1 MKEFR
6 IFIIEDDEVIFK
18 AIKKYLESWNFI
30 VSGVKDFEN
39 VFDEFINFKADLL
52 LIDISLPFFNG
63 YHWCEKIRSVSKI
76 PIIFIS
82 SASINLNK
90 IMAMNMGADDYITK
104 PFDLDLLVAKIKA
117 LLRRTYEYVEIY
129 DNLIYQDLS
138 LDREKMTLKFNEYEI
153 ALSKNEFMI
162 LEMMFK
168 SPRKVFKREE
178 FMDKIWQ
185 TDEFIDDN
193 TLTVN
198 IMRLRKKL
206 EEIGLRNLIK
216 TKKKVGYYLERSE

>member
-117 LLRRTYEYVEIY
+117 LLRRTYEYVEVY

>member
-63 YHWCEKIRSVSKI
+63 YHWCEKIRSISKI

>member
-117 LLRRTYEYVEIY
+117 LLRRTYEYVEVY

-138 LDREKMTLKFNEYEI
+138 LDRGKMTLKYNENEI

>member
-30 VSGVKDFEN
+30 VLGVKDFEN

-138 LDREKMTLKFNEYEI
+138 LDREKMTLKYNENEI

>member
-1 MKEFR
+1 M
-6 IFIIEDDEVIFK
+6 
-18 AIKKYLESWNFI
+18 
-30 VSGVKDFEN
+30 GVKDFEN

-117 LLRRTYEYVEIY
+117 LLRRTYEYVEVY

-138 LDREKMTLKFNEYEI
+138 LDREKMTLKYNENEI

>member
-117 LLRRTYEYVEIY
+117 LLRRTYEYVEVY

-138 LDREKMTLKFNEYEI
+138 LDREKMTLKYNEYEI

>member
-1 MKEFR
+1 MDPLK
-6 IFIIEDDEVIFK
+6 IFIVEDDDVILK
-18 AIKKYLESWNFI
+18 ALEKFLKNWSYDVYFPDDFSSVYENFI
-30 VSGVKDFEN
+30 KTN
-39 VFDEFINFKADLL
+39 PDLVL
-52 LIDISLPFFNG
+52 LDVSLPFFNG
-63 YHWCEKIRSVSKI
+63 YYWCEQIRKSSNV

-82 SASINLNK
+82 SADENLNK

-104 PFDLDLLVAKIKA
+104 PFDLDFLLAKIKA
-117 LLRRTYEYVEIY
+117 LLRRSYEYKDFSNNISY
-129 DNLIYQDLS
+129 KDLII
-138 LDREKMTLKFNEYEI
+138 DRDRMVLKFDNKEI
-153 ALSKNEFMI
+153 SLSKNEYLI

-168 SPRKVFKREE
+168 HPEKIFKREE

-206 EEIGLRNLIK
+206 EDIGLKDFIK
-216 TKKKVGYYLERSE
+216 TKKKVGYYIERDI

>member
-18 AIKKYLESWNFI
+18 AIKKYLESWSFI

-117 LLRRTYEYVEIY
+117 LLRRTYEYVEVY

-138 LDREKMTLKFNEYEI
+138 LDREKMTLKYNEYEI

>member
-1 MKEFR
+1 
-6 IFIIEDDEVIFK
+6 
-18 AIKKYLESWNFI
+18 
-30 VSGVKDFEN
+30 
-39 VFDEFINFKADLL
+39 
-52 LIDISLPFFNG
+52 
-63 YHWCEKIRSVSKI
+63 
-76 PIIFIS
+76 
-82 SASINLNK
+82 
-90 IMAMNMGADDYITK
+90 
-104 PFDLDLLVAKIKA
+104 
-117 LLRRTYEYVEIY
+117 
-129 DNLIYQDLS
+129 
-138 LDREKMTLKFNEYEI
+138 MTLKFNENEI

>member
-39 VFDEFINFKADLL
+39 VFDEFINLKADLL

-117 LLRRTYEYVEIY
+117 LLRRTYEYVEVY

>member
-1 MKEFR
+1 MEKFK
-6 IFIIEDDEVIFK
+6 IFLIEDDEIIAK
-18 AIKKYLESWNFI
+18 SLKKFLENWSYDVYLVE
-30 VSGVKDFEN
+30 DFEK
-39 VFDEFINFKADLL
+39 VFEEYKKIDPAII

-63 YHWCEKIRSVSKI
+63 YYWCEQVRKVSNL

-82 SASINLNK
+82 SASENLNK

-104 PFDLDLLVAKIKA
+104 PFDLELLLAKIKA
-117 LLRRTYEYVEIY
+117 LLRRSYEYTEISNNIAY
-129 DNLIYQDLS
+129 EDIVIDRDKMLLIFDNKHIS
-138 LDREKMTLKFNEYEI
+138 LTKNEY
-153 ALSKNEFMI
+153 LI
-162 LEMMFK
+162 LEMMFAH
-168 SPRKVFKREE
+168 PQKVFRREE

-206 EEIGLRNLIK
+206 EEIGLSNFIK
-216 TKKKVGYYLERSE
+216 TKKKVGYYIERDI

>member
-30 VSGVKDFEN
+30 VLGVKDFEN

-117 LLRRTYEYVEIY
+117 LLRRTYEYVEVY

-138 LDREKMTLKFNEYEI
+138 LDREKMTLKYNENEI
-153 ALSKNEFMI
+153 TLSKNEFMI

>member
-30 VSGVKDFEN
+30 VLGVKDFEN
-39 VFDEFINFKADLL
+39 VFDEFINLKADLL

-117 LLRRTYEYVEIY
+117 LLRRTYEYVEVY

-138 LDREKMTLKFNEYEI
+138 LDREKMTLKYNENEI

-168 SPRKVFKREE
+168 RPRKVFKREE

>member
-30 VSGVKDFEN
+30 VLEVKDFEN

-117 LLRRTYEYVEIY
+117 LLRRTYEYVEVY

>member
-18 AIKKYLESWNFI
+18 AIKKYLEGWNFI

-117 LLRRTYEYVEIY
+117 LLRRTYEYVEVY

-138 LDREKMTLKFNEYEI
+138 LDREKMTLKYNEYEI

>member
-117 LLRRTYEYVEIY
+117 LLRRTYEYVEVY

-138 LDREKMTLKFNEYEI
+138 LDREKMTLKYNENEI

-168 SPRKVFKREE
+168 SSRKVFKREE

>member
-30 VSGVKDFEN
+30 VLGVKDFEN

-117 LLRRTYEYVEIY
+117 LLRRTYEYVEVY

-138 LDREKMTLKFNEYEI
+138 LYREKMTLKYNENEI

-198 IMRLRKKL
+198 IMRLRKK
-206 EEIGLRNLIK
+206 
-216 TKKKVGYYLERSE
+216 T

>member
-30 VSGVKDFEN
+30 VLGVKDFEN

-117 LLRRTYEYVEIY
+117 LLRRTYEYVEVY

-138 LDREKMTLKFNEYEI
+138 LYREKMTLKYNENEI

-168 SPRKVFKREE
+168 RPRKVFKREE

>member
-1 MKEFR
+1 
-6 IFIIEDDEVIFK
+6 
-18 AIKKYLESWNFI
+18 
-30 VSGVKDFEN
+30 
-39 VFDEFINFKADLL
+39 
-52 LIDISLPFFNG
+52 
-63 YHWCEKIRSVSKI
+63 
-76 PIIFIS
+76 
-82 SASINLNK
+82 
-90 IMAMNMGADDYITK
+90 MAMNMGADDYITK

-117 LLRRTYEYVEIY
+117 LLRRTYEYVEVY

-138 LDREKMTLKFNEYEI
+138 LYREKMTLKYNENEI

>member
-63 YHWCEKIRSVSKI
+63 YHWCEKIRSISKI

-117 LLRRTYEYVEIY
+117 LLRRTYEYVEVY

-138 LDREKMTLKFNEYEI
+138 LDREKMTLKYNEYEI

-178 FMDKIWQ
+178 FMDKLWQ

>member
-1 MKEFR
+1 MDRFK
-6 IFIIEDDEVIFK
+6 IFLIEDDEIIAK
-18 AIKKYLESWNFI
+18 SLKKFLENWSYDVYLAD
-30 VSGVKDFEN
+30 DFEK
-39 VFDEFINFKADLL
+39 VFDQYKNIDPAIV

-63 YHWCEKIRSVSKI
+63 YYWCEEIRKVSNV

-82 SASINLNK
+82 SADENLNK

-104 PFDLDLLVAKIKA
+104 PFDLELLLAKIKA
-117 LLRRTYEYVEIY
+117 LLRRSYEYT
-129 DNLIYQDLS
+129 DS
-138 LDREKMTLKFNEYEI
+138 LDNIAYKDIIIDRDKMLLIFEGDEISLTKNEY
-153 ALSKNEFMI
+153 LI
-162 LEMMFK
+162 LEMMFAQ
-168 SPRKVFKREE
+168 PQKVFRREE

-206 EEIGLRNLIK
+206 ENIGLNDFIK
-216 TKKKVGYYLERSE
+216 TKKKVGYYIERDV

>member
-1 MKEFR
+1 
-6 IFIIEDDEVIFK
+6 
-18 AIKKYLESWNFI
+18 
-30 VSGVKDFEN
+30 
-39 VFDEFINFKADLL
+39 
-52 LIDISLPFFNG
+52 
-63 YHWCEKIRSVSKI
+63 
-76 PIIFIS
+76 
-82 SASINLNK
+82 
-90 IMAMNMGADDYITK
+90 MAMNMGADDYITK

-138 LDREKMTLKFNEYEI
+138 LDREKMTLKYNENEI

-168 SPRKVFKREE
+168 RPRKVFKREE

>member
-63 YHWCEKIRSVSKI
+63 YHWCEKIRSISKI

-117 LLRRTYEYVEIY
+117 LLRRTYEYVEVY

-138 LDREKMTLKFNEYEI
+138 LDREKMTLKYNEYEI

>member
-18 AIKKYLESWNFI
+18 AIKKYLEGWNFI

-104 PFDLDLLVAKIKA
+104 PFDLDFLVAKIKA
-117 LLRRTYEYVEIY
+117 LLRRTYEYVEVY

>member
-117 LLRRTYEYVEIY
+117 LLRRTYEYVEVY

-216 TKKKVGYYLERSE
+216 TKKKVGYYLEKSE

>member
-63 YHWCEKIRSVSKI
+63 YHWCEKIRSISKI

-117 LLRRTYEYVEIY
+117 LLRRTYEYVEVY

-138 LDREKMTLKFNEYEI
+138 LDREKMTLKYNENEI

>member
-30 VSGVKDFEN
+30 VLGVKDFEN

-117 LLRRTYEYVEIY
+117 LLRRTYEYVEVY

-138 LDREKMTLKFNEYEI
+138 LYREKMTLKYNENEI

>member
-63 YHWCEKIRSVSKI
+63 YHWCEKIRSISKI

-117 LLRRTYEYVEIY
+117 LLRRTYEYVEVY
-129 DNLIYQDLS
+129 DNLIYQYLS

>member
-63 YHWCEKIRSVSKI
+63 YHWCEKIRSISKI

-117 LLRRTYEYVEIY
+117 LLRRTYEYVEVY

>member
-63 YHWCEKIRSVSKI
+63 YHWCEKIRSISKI

-117 LLRRTYEYVEIY
+117 LLRRTYEYVEVY

-185 TDEFIDDN
+185 TDEFIDEN

>member
-1 MKEFR
+1 MEKFK
-6 IFIIEDDEVIFK
+6 IFLIEDDEIIAK
-18 AIKKYLESWNFI
+18 SLKKFLENWSYDVYL
-30 VSGVKDFEN
+30 VKDYEKVFEEYKKI
-39 VFDEFINFKADLL
+39 DPAII

-63 YHWCEKIRSVSKI
+63 YYWCEQVRKVSNL

-82 SASINLNK
+82 SASENLNK

-104 PFDLDLLVAKIKA
+104 PFDLELLLAKIKA
-117 LLRRTYEYVEIY
+117 LLRRSYEYTEISNNIAY
-129 DNLIYQDLS
+129 EDIVIDRDKMLLIFDNKHIS
-138 LDREKMTLKFNEYEI
+138 LTKNEY
-153 ALSKNEFMI
+153 LI
-162 LEMMFK
+162 LEMMFAH
-168 SPRKVFKREE
+168 PQKVFRREE

-206 EEIGLRNLIK
+206 EEIGLSNFIK
-216 TKKKVGYYLERSE
+216 TKKKVGYYIERDI

>member
-138 LDREKMTLKFNEYEI
+138 LDREKMTLKYNENEI

>member
-30 VSGVKDFEN
+30 VLGVKDFEN
-39 VFDEFINFKADLL
+39 VFDEFINFKVDLL

-138 LDREKMTLKFNEYEI
+138 LDREKMTLKYNENEI

>member
-1 MKEFR
+1 M
-6 IFIIEDDEVIFK
+6 
-18 AIKKYLESWNFI
+18 
-30 VSGVKDFEN
+30 GVKDFEN

-117 LLRRTYEYVEIY
+117 LLRRTYEYVEVY

-138 LDREKMTLKFNEYEI
+138 LDREKMTLKFNENEI

>member
-138 LDREKMTLKFNEYEI
+138 LDREKMTLKYNENEI

-168 SPRKVFKREE
+168 RPRKVFKREE